1 MAAFF
6 GSCLLFGWKVT
17 QWRPLVAVLAVA
29 VAGEAWDLYDALAA
43 GKPLTFASNLK
54 DILNGLLLPAVIML
68 LARYSGIFR
77 RA

>member
-1 MAAFF
+1 M
-6 GSCLLFGWKVT
+6 
-17 QWRPLVAVLAVA
+17 AVLAVA

-43 GKPLTFASNLK
+43 GKSLTFASNLK